1 MEFAC
6 KQVDLQEVVKCSLGL
21 TRAEYRVFRKYMGLK
36 NQVTLAELSKKT
48 GLDRTTVQKASL
60 KLVEKG
66 LLFRSQRN
74 RSRGGYEFLYSIA
87 DRREIRS
94 KVREIVR
101 SWWEAVDNNLQY
113 W

>member
-6 KQVDLQEVVKCSLGL
+6 KQIDLDEVVKCSLGL
-21 TRAEYRVFRKYMGLK
+21 TRAEYRVFKKYMALK
-36 NQVTLAELSKKT
+36 KQVTLATLSQKT

-60 KLVEKG
+60 KLVERG
-66 LLFRSQRN
+66 LLSRSQHN
-74 RSRGGYEFLYSIA
+74 RTRGGYEFLYSIV
-87 DRREIRS
+87 DRTEIRS
-94 KVREIVR
+94 KVRNIVR

>member
-6 KQVDLQEVVKCSLGL
+6 KRIDLDEVVKCSLGL
-21 TRAEYRVFRKYMGLK
+21 TKAEYRVFRKYMALK
-36 NQVTLAELSKKT
+36 KEITLAELSKKT

-60 KLVEKG
+60 KLVGKG

-74 RSRGGYEFLYSIA
+74 RPRGGYEFLYSIA
-87 DRREIRS
+87 DRSEIRS
-94 KVREIVR
+94 KVRGIVR
-101 SWWEAVDNNLQY
+101 SWWEAVDENLQY